1 MSSYNWAK
9 IKAEYETGKYSMRE
23 ISKKH
28 GCNEKYALRKAKKD
42 GWNKGESRKEVEN
55 MASKKVLE
63 RISKSEADVK
73 EEMFKTLLM
82 IESKMQGEWGN
93 KKKPNF
99 EILKSTKISTEI
111 LQNVMDMKYELLDIQ
126 KVAKKIENDLT
137 TNDKEID
144 FSDISTTDVKEMVD
158 NAKKG

>member
-1 MSSYNWAK
+1 LSNYNWAK

-55 MASKKVLE
+55 MASKKVL
-63 RISKSEADVK
+63 
-73 EEMFKTLLM
+73 LM

-111 LQNVMDMKYELLDIQ
+111 LQNVMNMKYELLDIQ
-126 KVAKKIENDLT
+126 KVAKKIQN
-137 TNDKEID
+137 EID
-144 FSDISTTDVKEMVD
+144 IKDVPSINIVRGGDGGK
-158 NAKKG
+158 